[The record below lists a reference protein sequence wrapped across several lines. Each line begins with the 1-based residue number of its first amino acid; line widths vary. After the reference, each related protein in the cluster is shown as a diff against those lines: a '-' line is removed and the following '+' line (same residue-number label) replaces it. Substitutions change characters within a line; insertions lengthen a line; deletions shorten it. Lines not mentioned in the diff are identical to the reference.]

1 MFVELY
7 NISHIK
13 KDPFEVFYM
22 KIIVTV
28 KQVPDTQEVKIDP
41 KTGAL
46 IREGVPS
53 IINPD
58 DKNAIEEALRIKESC
73 DDVAVTVLSMGP
85 PQAEIALREALSMGA
100 DSAILVSDRAFA
112 GADTLATSYVL
123 AMAIEKIKN
132 YDLILCGRQAIDGE
146 TGQVGPQ
153 LAEALGLPQA
163 TFAEEIIIQG
173 KLVTVKSN
181 FDSVTRVIEMKM
193 PGLITVSKRINKPRF
208 KTMNNV
214 LRAYR
219 DKEVVTWTREDLKP
233 NPMRIGFNGSP
244 TWVKKTFVPRHSR
257 DGLVI
262 DKPAADSAKDILNF
276 ILEKALFRL

>member
-1 MFVELY
+1 
-7 NISHIK
+7 
-13 KDPFEVFYM
+13 M
-22 KIIVTV
+22 KIIVMV
-28 KQVPDTQEVKIDP
+28 KQVPDTQNVKIDP

-46 IREGVPS
+46 NREGVPS
-53 IINPD
+53 IINPE
-58 DKNAIEEALRIKESC
+58 DKNAIEEALRIKESS
-73 DDVAVTVLSMGP
+73 DGAEVTVLSMGP
-85 PQAEIALREALSMGA
+85 PQAKIALREALAMGA
-100 DSAILVSDRAFA
+100 DKAILVSDRAFA

-123 AMAIEKIKN
+123 SMAIKKIED

-153 LAEALGLPQA
+153 LAEGLNLPQA
-163 TFAEEIIIQG
+163 TFAEEIRIHG
-173 KLVTVKSN
+173 NLVTVKSN

-193 PGLITVSKRINKPRF
+193 PALVTVSKRANKPRF

-219 DKEVVTWTREDLKP
+219 DKEVVTWTREDLNP

-244 TWVKKTFVPRHSR
+244 TWVKKTFIPSHSR

-262 DKPAADSAKDILNF
+262 DKQAPDSAKDILDF
-276 ILEKALFRL
+276 ILEKTLF

>member
-1 MFVELY
+1 
-7 NISHIK
+7 
-13 KDPFEVFYM
+13 M

-53 IINPD
+53 IINPE

-73 DDVAVTVLSMGP
+73 DDVVVTVLSMGP
-85 PQAEIALREALSMGA
+85 PQAEFVLREALAMGA
-100 DSAILVSDRAFA
+100 DKAILLSDRAFA
-112 GADTLATSYVL
+112 GADTLATSYIL
-123 AMAIEKIKN
+123 AMAIKKIEKYN
-132 YDLILCGRQAIDGE
+132 LILCGRQAIDGE

-153 LAEALGLPQA
+153 LAEGLNLPQA
-163 TFAEEIIIQG
+163 TFAEEIHIQG
-173 KLVTVKSN
+173 NLVTVKSN

-193 PGLITVSKRINKPRF
+193 PALITVSNRVNKPRF

-219 DKEVVTWTREDLKP
+219 DKEIVTWTREDLKP

-244 TWVKKTFVPRHSR
+244 TRVMKTFIPSHRR

-262 DKPAADSAKDILNF
+262 DKQAPDSAKDILDF